1 MSLPDFTTM
10 SGIEWIA
17 LIVIVVIALISVFV
31 VEDEKK
37 KGRRIPGKM
46 CAGCKDNG
54 MVASSSQE
62 ESMQEQD
69 S

>member
-1 MSLPDFTTM
+1 MSLPDFTAM

-17 LIVIVVIALISVFV
+17 LIVIAVIALISVFV

-54 MVASSSQE
+54 MVASSQKE
-62 ESMQEQD
+62 NMQEQD